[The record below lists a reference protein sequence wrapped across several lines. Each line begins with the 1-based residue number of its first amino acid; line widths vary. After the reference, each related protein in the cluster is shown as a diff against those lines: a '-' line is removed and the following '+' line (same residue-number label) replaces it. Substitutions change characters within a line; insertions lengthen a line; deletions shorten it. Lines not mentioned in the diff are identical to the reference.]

1 MNAQVESHEPS
12 PEFQAH
18 LEWQIETSLRRE
30 NRFAEPVTGRAR
42 QWVAV
47 VIVVAAL
54 ATGGIAGIAAGQVQ
68 DARQRDQLMDTAR
81 SEEAVARLRLDLAQ
95 ANYEQSRRQF
105 EVGVVGRDTVRE
117 AEQQLQAMRAE
128 VSRIQLDMEEIR
140 ATSAAPR
147 NDLDAPLVGQRDFVK
162 DRLALE
168 LQAAQQSLAA
178 AEQSLE
184 QAAQRVNV
192 GVVPRTAELQAQ
204 AEVAKARAR
213 LQHLMATLDL
223 RQRYL
228 KGDIK
233 ADALA
238 VAARQTELK
247 VQLARAQLQINLLR
261 STIEELHSHFA
272 VGQASE
278 LDLKRAEVG
287 LLERQLEMKRI
298 QQELDALNAVKR

>member
-1 MNAQVESHEPS
+1 
-12 PEFQAH
+12 
-18 LEWQIETSLRRE
+18 
-30 NRFAEPVTGRAR
+30 
-42 QWVAV
+42 
-47 VIVVAAL
+47 
-54 ATGGIAGIAAGQVQ
+54 
-68 DARQRDQLMDTAR
+68 
-81 SEEAVARLRLDLAQ
+81 
-95 ANYEQSRRQF
+95 
-105 EVGVVGRDTVRE
+105 
-117 AEQQLQAMRAE
+117 
-128 VSRIQLDMEEIR
+128 
-140 ATSAAPR
+140 
-147 NDLDAPLVGQRDFVK
+147 
-162 DRLALE
+162 
-168 LQAAQQSLAA
+168 
-178 AEQSLE
+178 
-184 QAAQRVNV
+184 
-192 GVVPRTAELQAQ
+192 
-204 AEVAKARAR
+204 
-213 LQHLMATLDL
+213 MATLDL